1 MQAWNESEEQ
11 KSKCRSQHDW
21 KGNLS
26 LGPHFPA
33 AHLVYFLIRVI
44 AIPQIFALLS
54 DQHCSQST
62 NFSEHKKQLEVS
74 RSPNTKL
81 YSPNKLALP
90 LQCLSLNIP
99 TVTGLLH
106 RQYAAL
112 YITLETQ
119 KKQRGRSQDP
129 EKKSTSQSRVR
140 RMTALEIIKH
150 YSRFCFELTIKL
162 RSDRLRLTAV
172 HASICNFFDALELRA
187 TAFLLHTKQAQYLG
201 SFCSLRL
208 ALRRDSKW
216 NGPFTN
222 VQEKK
227 ISNAYWAPNAEVQPD
242 LGTETSS

>member
-33 AHLVYFLIRVI
+33 AHLVYFLIRRVI
-44 AIPQIFALLS
+44 AIVPQIFALLS

-140 RMTALEIIKH
+140 RKTALEIIKH
-150 YSRFCFELTIKL
+150 YSRFCFELAIKL
-162 RSDRLRLTAV
+162 RRDRLRLTAV

-201 SFCSLRL
+201 SFCSLPPCIE
-208 ALRRDSKW
+208 A
-216 NGPFTN
+216 
-222 VQEKK
+222 
-227 ISNAYWAPNAEVQPD
+227 
-242 LGTETSS
+242 